1 MGFFEVE
8 RINDHGE
15 STRIPTSPVLWTSLI
30 RDVRAGT
37 ESVCGEAVGTGVPA
51 IDRTNEIAH
60 SSEFW
65 GWDLPER
72 IKGAPCERETAG
84 MGEQGEDMKDP
95 GGVDF
100 RLFDVRRGWVVRR
113 STGLGIF

>member
-1 MGFFEVE
+1 MSCLIGIVILRTKPQTVSVLP
-8 RINDHGE
+8 RI
-15 STRIPTSPVLWTSLI
+15 SLH
-30 RDVRAGT
+30 VR
-37 ESVCGEAVGTGVPA
+37 VDCGVPA

-113 STGLGIF
+113 STGLGIL